1 MAPLG
6 LIGFGKA
13 RGQGVHAPAHESG
26 DRPGTP
32 LGKPRLLPSILFCRA
47 GESGIDESALRPFGL
62 RLFVDVACAQ
72 V

>member
-6 LIGFGKA
+6 RSGSGRRVA
-13 RGQGVHAPAHESG
+13 GVSMP
-26 DRPGTP
+26 P
-32 LGKPRLLPSILFCRA
+32 LMSPETGLQPFSAKLRLCQSILFCRA
-47 GESGIDESALRPFGL
+47 GESGIDESVLRPFGP